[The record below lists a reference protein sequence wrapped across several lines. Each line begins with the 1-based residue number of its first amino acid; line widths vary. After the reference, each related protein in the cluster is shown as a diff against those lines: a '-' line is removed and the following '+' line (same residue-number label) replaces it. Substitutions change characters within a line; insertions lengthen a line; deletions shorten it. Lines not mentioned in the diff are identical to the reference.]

1 MPGLLKV
8 GFSTKDP
15 HLRAREL
22 SHTGSPRPY
31 IVEYDALVR
40 APRETEQ
47 LIHKALRG
55 QRDGK
60 EWFRCTLDQAVAA
73 IQSVALERLSEEYR
87 VAPTA
92 QKVNELKTSSPKPVS
107 MPRARSNSSAR
118 WRWSERTQQ
127 LVEKVDRAVSAR
139 INILTTEVARLE
151 DSRFAMPILRGSPLK
166 MSRSPHSALTNRS
179 SGRVRDKVPSSYV
192 GARAAQ
198 LNR

>member
-1 MPGLLKV
+1 VNIRGWVYVISNEAMPGLLKV

-127 LVEKVDRAVSAR
+127 LVEK
-139 INILTTEVARLE
+139 
-151 DSRFAMPILRGSPLK
+151 GG
-166 MSRSPHSALTNRS
+166 SRSFGPHQYTYDG
-179 SGRVRDKVPSSYV
+179 SGQIRGFAIRDAHTPWVSIEDV
-192 GARAAQ
+192 EITA
-198 LNR
+198 